1 MKMLK
6 YIDANIVFQEV
17 PDEISLAISITNCP
31 NHCPDCHSKYLWED
45 TGDDLTEEALDSH
58 ISKYI
63 DDITCV
69 CFMGGDRDKHEVYRL
84 AGYVRKKYPKLKI
97 AWYTGQDEI
106 DYDFTWENFDYVK
119 VGRFIKIKGP
129 LDNPNSNQYMIKREG
144 NHWIDISDKFYALKH
159 VI

>member
-1 MKMLK
+1 MLK

-45 TGDDLTEEALDSH
+45 TGDELTEEALDSH

-84 AGYVRKKYPKLKI
+84 AGYVHKKYPKLKI
-97 AWYTGQDEI
+97 AWYTGQ
-106 DYDFTWENFDYVK
+106 
-119 VGRFIKIKGP
+119 
-129 LDNPNSNQYMIKREG
+129 L
-144 NHWIDISDKFYALKH
+144 
-159 VI
+159 

>member
-1 MKMLK
+1 MLK

-45 TGDDLTEEALDSH
+45 TGKLLTDEELDSH
-58 ISKYI
+58 ISKYA

-84 AGYVRKKYPKLKI
+84 AGYVREKYPKLKI

-106 DYDFTWENFDYVK
+106 DHDFIWENFDYVK
-119 VGRFIKIKGP
+119 VGRFIKIKGG